1 MTFFPEGLQ
10 RDEDL
15 PHYRLGL
22 GRTSPR
28 SPQHR
33 HGSLPLLRWVFA
45 QPHLREA
52 LYYAP
57 PHGAVRHYA
66 PPTGPCDRPLWPDDQ
81 PLIVIGDGSPWQI
94 HGGDRAYLL

>member
-10 RDEDL
+10 REEDL

-22 GRTSPR
+22 GRHIAR

-66 PPTGPCDRPLWPDDQ
+66 PPTGPCDRPLWPD
-81 PLIVIGDGSPWQI
+81 PVS
-94 HGGDRAYLL
+94 R